1 MTTATSSKAKAP
13 KGAVIVKAPKITSAW
28 LKVVSTA
35 NNSEIENIKAIENLS
50 AVMVLES
57 RLSVRDIKKV
67 IADTGK
73 TCGALSVSHVEAL
86 PTWSKFRTLYADFK
100 ALPLAKQ
107 LSTASA
113 SYSLLG
119 AGKGEQF
126 KNLEV
131 LTKEVATVRKA
142 KQDKAKAGKSAP
154 AKAKASK
161 ASNLDAIKAFTAL
174 IASLDFAN
182 LSDAEAEALAMLQTT
197 LEDASINQA

>member
-1 MTTATSSKAKAP
+1 MTAKTAKKSAP
-13 KGAVIVKAPKITSAW
+13 VSIKAPKITSAW
-28 LKVVSTA
+28 LKVVATSNAGEAKT
-35 NNSEIENIKAIENLS
+35 IEAIENLS
-50 AVMVLES
+50 SAMVLES

-67 IADTGK
+67 ITDSK
-73 TCGALSVSHVEAL
+73 KSCGMISVSHVEAL
-86 PTWSKFRTLYADFK
+86 PTWSKFRALYADFK

-131 LTKEVATVRKA
+131 LTKEIATVRKA
-142 KQDKAKAGKSAP
+142 KQSKAKEGATPKASTP
-154 AKAKASK
+154 AKAK

-174 IASLDFAN
+174 VSSLDFTN
-182 LSDAEAEALAMLQTT
+182 LTDAEAEAFAMLQTVI
-197 LEDASINQA
+197 EDKALIQA